1 MNERRVLCF
10 CVNDSNSMVVFV
22 IICENFGGDGL
33 KAWWWWCIFSPSFLL
48 LFFYFWLVQMD
59 FVPLSTQEVNQL
71 VRKGKWH
78 CLKHDPILRIT
89 TSKHYLEMTI
99 GVSLASL
106 LLELDPFYFRMQIC
120 VV

>member
-1 MNERRVLCF
+1 
-10 CVNDSNSMVVFV
+10 MVVEGGV
-22 IICENFGGDGL
+22 YLPQEN
-33 KAWWWWCIFSPSFLL
+33 I
-48 LFFYFWLVQMD
+48 LFIYFWWVQMNS
-59 FVPLSTQEVNQL
+59 VPLSTQEVNQL